1 MWKKDKGF
9 TLFETLIASLLLFS
23 MLTILLP
30 LLSIIAKEQY
40 NSIEKV
46 QITSKLHDDMQGVLA
61 GAAPFQDYYTVTP
74 YQTPAAFSFSLEG
87 EYLKGCAEW
96 TNAKQKKRV
105 NASTRLWSNTK
116 GFTFISMLVAM
127 TVLVLTLPFVSY
139 ALSALQLKQT
149 NTEALSVQQFF
160 TQLHYDVMS
169 SSSAH
174 VANNQLYIRAAD
186 RNDHTESI
194 ARVSLYNNT
203 VRRQVNGL
211 GHEIYLR
218 QVADITFEEHAN
230 AIYLTITKESG
241 DVYEKTIYNYP

>member
-1 MWKKDKGF
+1 M
-9 TLFETLIASLLLFS
+9 
-23 MLTILLP
+23 
-30 LLSIIAKEQY
+30 
-40 NSIEKV
+40 
-46 QITSKLHDDMQGVLA
+46 
-61 GAAPFQDYYTVTP
+61 
-74 YQTPAAFSFSLEG
+74 
-87 EYLKGCAEW
+87 
-96 TNAKQKKRV
+96 
-105 NASTRLWSNTK
+105 RLWSNTK

-127 TVLVLTLPFVSY
+127 TILVLTLPFVSY

-174 VANNQLYIRAAD
+174 VANNQLYIRATD

-203 VRRQVNGL
+203 IRRQVNGL

-218 QVADITFEEHAN
+218 QVADITFEEQAN
-230 AIYLTITKESG
+230 AIFLTITKESC